1 MQLVFTARHDADLAN
16 FSLNLSAIY
25 RIFTAMKNG
34 LIIAIDG
41 YSSCGK
47 STVAKAIARRLGLHY
62 IDSGAMYRAVT
73 LYFIE
78 NNIPVSQPQEVE
90 GQFYDYSRIL
100 DEIHI
105 SFRFN
110 EANGF
115 SEIYLNGR
123 NVESEIRSMPV
134 NEQVSQVS
142 ALKEVRKRMV
152 KLQQMAASEGGLVMD
167 GRDIGTTVF
176 PHADLKIFM
185 KADPMVRSRRRY
197 EELKSKGMDITL
209 EEVMQNVVGRD
220 YEDTHR
226 EESPLRKAPDA
237 VVLDNTHL
245 TRDEQVDFVLEELK
259 KLELV
264 HKSESA

>member
-1 MQLVFTARHDADLAN
+1 
-16 FSLNLSAIY
+16 
-25 RIFTAMKNG
+25 MKNG

-47 STVAKAIARRLGLHY
+47 STVAKAIARKLGLHY

-78 NNIPVSQPQEVE
+78 NNIPVPDPGSSENHSSE
-90 GQFYDYSRIL
+90 LSKLL

-105 SFRFN
+105 AFRFN
-110 EANGF
+110 EQNGF

-123 NVESEIRSMPV
+123 NVENEIRSMKV
-134 NEQVSQVS
+134 NDQVSQVS
-142 ALKEVRKRMV
+142 ALREVRKRLV
-152 KLQQMAASEGGLVMD
+152 KLQQLAAEDGGLVMD

-176 PHADLKIFM
+176 PNADLKIFM
-185 KADPMVRSRRRY
+185 KADPMVRSERRFK
-197 EELKSKGMDITL
+197 ELREKGIDVSL

-237 VVLDNTHL
+237 VILDNTSL
-245 TRDEQVDFVLEELK
+245 TRDEQVDFVLEQLK
-259 KLELV
+259 KMEEI
-264 HKSESA
+264 HKS